1 MGWWPEERRATAVH
15 PYGLGPS
22 LLHLFTQSDLG
33 VVTAAAVRLLPAP
46 RPSG

>member
-1 MGWWPEERRATAVH
+1 MTGVPGRE
-15 PYGLGPS
+15 PGGSPS

-33 VVTAAAVRLLPAP
+33 VVTAAAVRLLPVP